1 MKAIRKEQIAI
12 FWVLSSLP
20 WMHVWLI
27 RPRSSLL
34 NDLQLMTSCRRDS
47 HCLQLCIRQQA
58 HSAPKGSS
66 KHVADSRIPEVCWPV
81 ILAETKNVRF
91 SERPCLR
98 EVGQKVR

>member
-12 FWVLSSLP
+12 FWAVSSRS
-20 WMHVWLI
+20 WMQVWLI
-27 RPRSSLL
+27 RPRPSLL
-34 NDLQLMTSCRRDS
+34 NDWQLMTSCRRDS

-58 HSAPKGSS
+58 HSAPKGIS

-98 EVGQKVR
+98 EVGQKV